1 MKIFS
6 PLKDGPILSMCVD
19 VGRSSMVGPKVPHEV
34 RSTVQK
40 GFGLGIRYEEEM
52 RKHESSQQV
61 VSGELEEK

>member
-40 GFGLGIRYEEEM
+40 GFGLGTTRGNHQ
-52 RKHESSQQV
+52 RWESSV
-61 VSGELEEK
+61 FDNRFL